1 MALQADLYLQ
11 RWFELVSAKVI
22 ISCHMR
28 FGCALWN
35 SMLAK
40 TINLFIISLDEVTR
54 LLVSCNCIIEPSHQA
69 IINV

>member
-22 ISCHMR
+22 ITCHLG
-28 FGCALWN
+28 FGCALGN

-40 TINLFIISLDEVTR
+40 TINLFTISLDEVTR
-54 LLVSCNCIIEPSHQA
+54 LLVSCNCITEPSHQVM
-69 IINV
+69 INV